1 MTSAKALFKQM
12 FLQKRR
18 YAHLVLLVQTFAV
31 IFMFFM
37 DFILNHQNS
46 ITEFSN
52 TFFRGKSDNPLEII
66 LGLGIITTIFAD
78 IIFTGLLCWQNEKIN
93 LSQTWHIVPI
103 SDVKLWL
110 INIFSSIAEC
120 AYIFIIQV
128 LVGAI
133 VFMLDLG
140 GSLFKEITKIFFK
153 ASFWVTVEQFGEQ
166 ILYLVGLVL
175 VIFTFVSFANL
186 LTRTI
191 TDQLPIKNT
200 TTIKLSVMAILVI
213 IAVTIALKLNDQLTM
228 FYIRYAVNDAIAN
241 VWDWFRISILEY
253 WIVAI
258 VLGLIDSF
266 LISKFVEPKIAS

>member
-1 MTSAKALFKQM
+1 MRTS
-12 FLQKRR
+12 
-18 YAHLVLLVQTFAV
+18 LL
-31 IFMFFM
+31 
-37 DFILNHQNS
+37 
-46 ITEFSN
+46 
-52 TFFRGKSDNPLEII
+52 
-66 LGLGIITTIFAD
+66 
-78 IIFTGLLCWQNEKIN
+78 
-93 LSQTWHIVPI
+93 
-103 SDVKLWL
+103 
-110 INIFSSIAEC
+110 
-120 AYIFIIQV
+120 

-228 FYIRYAVNDAIAN
+228 FYIHYAVNDAIAN

-266 LISKFVEPKIAS
+266 LISKFVEPKIVS

>member
-12 FLQKRR
+12 FLQNRR

-37 DFILNHQNS
+37 DLILNHQNS

-228 FYIRYAVNDAIAN
+228 FYIHYAVNDAIAN